1 MGCEMKGY
9 KRLTDRIL
17 AEMLINTEGES
28 WDSDNI
34 EAQCYIRLAE
44 LEDKI
49 ERGELISIV
58 QDEQSEQEIA
68 FFVKHNAEVR
78 KQAVRE
84 FLKLLKEKESPK
96 LLMWEYGEG
105 YLDCIKTAEEIA
117 AQYGVEVEE

>member
-1 MGCEMKGY
+1 MKDY
-9 KRLTDRIL
+9 KRLTDRVT
-17 AEMLINTEGES
+17 AEMLRNTEEES

-49 ERGELISIV
+49 DRGELV
-58 QDEQSEQEIA
+58 EVPKGA
-68 FFVKHNAEVR
+68 VVLTPEVR

-105 YLDCIKTAEEIA
+105 YLDCIKTAEELA